1 MAFSVITVSTW
12 NKWQHCLL
20 RMEHR
25 RSLLKQVASVLSK
38 HVQCFQWSSRCQC
51 QDLIFSFQ
59 ESKCYQ
65 DPLYLSTLAKGLPSP
80 LDLWPLFSYLWA
92 AQSHTRQ
99 LLPVQ
104 WAWFTPFLSPT
115 WETEEELKNWTFPDT
130 LHYSLLFTIYF
141 LADVCC
147 VTRKLIQWLL
157 PCAPHMDK

>member
-1 MAFSVITVSTW
+1 MATLSSKNGTQTFPLKAGGISTLKTCSVFPVIQPMSMSGL
-12 NKWQHCLL
+12 NLL
-20 RMEHR
+20 LSRKQVLPTR
-25 RSLLKQVASVLSK
+25 TFYTFQPLLKAC
-38 HVQCFQWSSRCQC
+38 H
-51 QDLIFSFQ
+51 
-59 ESKCYQ
+59 
-65 DPLYLSTLAKGLPSP
+65 P

-141 LADVCC
+141 SADVCC